1 MKTRQILGRK
11 VYEKSRPFQYK
22 KKHFVAL
29 LRGMNFKQNRISYNE
44 NIYIYHIFNFIT
56 DKNYFKIGLAFLIKW
71 YLGWKIIS
79 KFRYSFLATTEYV
92 QHTYIWFIS
101 LKLANGITVA
111 FYFQKENEAIG
122 GTPKRRGHFMNANM
136 NALCKPMYVI

>member
-11 VYEKSRPFQYK
+11 VYEKYRPFQYK

-56 DKNYFKIGLAFLIKW
+56 DKNYFKIGLAFLIK
-71 YLGWKIIS
+71 
-79 KFRYSFLATTEYV
+79 
-92 QHTYIWFIS
+92 
-101 LKLANGITVA
+101 
-111 FYFQKENEAIG
+111 
-122 GTPKRRGHFMNANM
+122 
-136 NALCKPMYVI
+136 